1 MSGNSKGK
9 SRPRRSFFW
18 RFLRLVFVL
27 GVFAV
32 AAAAGGAYWLWDQI
46 HQPYRGYEGERTVTI
61 EPGTNASNILRQL
74 EGEGILRDAR
84 LARLYLVHYL
94 KDPPLKAGEY
104 RFDEA
109 LHTPSVLGRLIRGEV
124 VTYPLTLIEGLTL
137 WQVVDTIAEAGFG
150 DRDVLMAEVRSGERV
165 LDLDPEAEN
174 LEGYLYPDTYH
185 FARGTSEREI
195 IDTLVRTFRQ
205 RYRQQVEHL
214 LGDWEGTV
222 RDLVTLASIVEREAQ
237 VDEERPQIASVY
249 TNRMRIGMPLQADP
263 TVIYALELA
272 GTYDGNIRRPDL
284 RYDSPYNTYVY
295 PGLPPGPICSPAVKS
310 LVATARPAETPY
322 FYFVSRNDGT
332 HVFSRTLAEHNRNV
346 EEWQRRYWRRRW
358 AEERRAK

>member
-1 MSGNSKGK
+1 MSGKPK
-9 SRPRRSFFW
+9 PKRSFFG
-18 RFLRLVFVL
+18 RLLRLIFWTGVL
-27 GVFAV
+27 AGLAG
-32 AAAAGGAYWLWDQI
+32 AGGVYLLWDLI
-46 HQPYRGYEGERTVTI
+46 HQPYRGYEGEQLIRV
-61 EPGTNASNILRQL
+61 ESGTNASEILRQL
-74 EGEGILRDAR
+74 ENEGILRDAR
-84 LARLYLVHYL
+84 LARLYLIHYL
-94 KDPPLKAGEY
+94 KDPALKAGEY

-109 LHTPSVLGRLIRGEV
+109 LDTPAVLRRLIRGEV

-137 WQVVDTIAEAGFG
+137 WQVVDAIVEAGFG
-150 DRDVLMAEVRSGERV
+150 DRAALEAEVGRGDRV
-165 LDLDPEAEN
+165 LDLDPGAEN

-195 IDTLVRTFRQ
+195 VDTLVRTFRQ
-205 RYRQQVEHL
+205 RYRDEVEPL
-214 LGDWEGTV
+214 SSDWGGTV

-272 GTYDGNIRRPDL
+272 GTYDGNLRRPDL

-310 LVATARPAETPY
+310 LVAAVRPAETPY
-322 FYFVSRNDGT
+322 YYFVSRNDGT

-358 AEERRAK
+358 AEERRAQ